1 MSQRTR
7 GCTSHCRQ
15 CGRHFAGDAAF
26 DRHRAGSFKADPK
39 SLDGRRCRNPEND
52 KWFESVKGV
61 CRIVGDG
68 LAMNGSTAEITIY
81 RRAGSEE
88 RLKGVASQNAGKGA
102 TR

>member
-1 MSQRTR
+1 MSERTK
-7 GCTSHCRQ
+7 GCTLHCRR

-26 DRHRAGSFKADPK
+26 DRHRAGDHKADPK

-52 KWFESVKGV
+52 KWFEAVVGA
-61 CRIVGDG
+61 CRIAVPGQLD
-68 LAMNGSTAEITIY
+68 TEITIY

-88 RLKGVASQNAGKGA
+88 RLKGVAPQDVAKGA